1 MRFMQIVQRLAP
13 GGLETVAASLQRR
26 WGAGCRIVSLEG
38 ACDDLIAA
46 WPAMAD
52 LQPNLVGVGKQAGLD
67 PLCLFRL
74 TRYLMREKPH
84 AIVTHHIGPLL
95 YGGIAAR
102 LARVPVIAHV
112 EHDAWHLNDPA
123 QFKRFKLACSLV
135 RPRLAAISDLGAQSL
150 RERTKSAAQR
160 VTNGVDMKLFAPA
173 PQRPARAAGSTA

>member
-1 MRFMQIVQRLAP
+1 
-13 GGLETVAASLQRR
+13 
-26 WGAGCRIVSLEG
+26 
-38 ACDDLIAA
+38 
-46 WPAMAD
+46 MAD

-74 TRYLMREKPH
+74 TRYLMHEKPH

-123 QFKRFKLACSLV
+123 QFNRFKLA
-135 RPRLAAISDLGAQSL
+135 
-150 RERTKSAAQR
+150 
-160 VTNGVDMKLFAPA
+160 
-173 PQRPARAAGSTA
+173 